1 MLRVQEKHKESLES
15 QEELLNE
22 MEAVNRMTEREKK
35 AEEEKR
41 KMRERE
47 LHTQVNILLVDI
59 YLQCTARNIQVTAS
73 LLQACY
79 LVAIVDIGIFLH
91 RFLELDDNRSAA
103 SCQQA

>member
-47 LHTQVNILLVDI
+47 LHTQVNILSVGI
-59 YLQCTARNIQVTAS
+59 YLQCQKHS
-73 LLQACY
+73 GY
-79 LVAIVDIGIFLH
+79 SK
-91 RFLELDDNRSAA
+91 SAA
-103 SCQQA
+103 GLLPGSHC